1 MEINLINTK
10 FKKFTNS
17 VYVETI
23 LEHKIKSAV
32 VEKFNIQPKLLI
44 KLGSKVDGSF
54 RITSRFEKNCIINN
68 NIIDYIL
75 DIRTGKRYKVSY
87 LYQYSFQTEDYFI
100 KSVEEI
106 NEIEENNKEIFSITV
121 SDNRKLID
129 INFYNISRD
138 SYFEYVEYFY
148 LIKDL

>member
-32 VEKFNIQPKLLI
+32 VEKYNIQPKLLI

-87 LYQYSFQTEDYFI
+87 LYQYSFQTDC
-100 KSVEEI
+100 SAG
-106 NEIEENNKEIFSITV
+106 
-121 SDNRKLID
+121 RK
-129 INFYNISRD
+129 
-138 SYFEYVEYFY
+138 
-148 LIKDL
+148 